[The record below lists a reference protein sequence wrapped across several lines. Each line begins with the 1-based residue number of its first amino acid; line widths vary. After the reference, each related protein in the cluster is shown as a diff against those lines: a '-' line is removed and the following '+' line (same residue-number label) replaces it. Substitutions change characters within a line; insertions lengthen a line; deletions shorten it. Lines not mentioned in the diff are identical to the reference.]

1 MLLFSNEN
9 MASSHLV
16 LSQINFQN
24 LVAMQP
30 SPQTTMCLSNLTY
43 SSIKRIDEESNEFFT
58 QNLREDVWL
67 LCHITQLLK

>member
-9 MASSHLV
+9 MASAHLTPP
-16 LSQINFQN
+16 L
-24 LVAMQP
+24 
-30 SPQTTMCLSNLTY
+30 
-43 SSIKRIDEESNEFFT
+43 RIDEEPDEFFT